1 MLQKKKNPKNIAL
14 WVSCKLQIT
23 DLSYYERFH
32 SPGVS
37 KCSGRVT
44 HLRGQILEILWKGQA
59 HKCYNRKFV
68 SKAHP
73 LPAASPTAHTTTGTL
88 QMSHSPT
95 ISSTIWE
102 ITTVPKVLKKKKKES
117 RKVMAFAVWPR
128 CSLFPCTSW
137 FELVSLPFHWQ
148 WSCNCAGLRL
158 RPCYR
163 VEKGS
168 GGLSGGWW
176 DAATFIPG
184 TRTVSVEGYLQSL
197 DPVVQ
202 HWRIGLRGRCW
213 VSSRLWR
220 EGTHAFRKQHEI
232 AHANNTKTHSLRAY
246 AAD

>member
-1 MLQKKKNPKNIAL
+1 
-14 WVSCKLQIT
+14 
-23 DLSYYERFH
+23 
-32 SPGVS
+32 
-37 KCSGRVT
+37 
-44 HLRGQILEILWKGQA
+44 
-59 HKCYNRKFV
+59 
-68 SKAHP
+68 
-73 LPAASPTAHTTTGTL
+73 
-88 QMSHSPT
+88 
-95 ISSTIWE
+95 
-102 ITTVPKVLKKKKKES
+102 
-117 RKVMAFAVWPR
+117 MAFAVWPR

-213 VSSRLWR
+213 VSSRSVRWGRLHRLLLMWLEAWCLAWAEAQAWPSVVAVAAATLGWGGMGCAPCLDCFHWDWGTPPVQLADQHR
-220 EGTHAFRKQHEI
+220 GRQVGQTPSASPEGGNGWLGVRNKAQ
-232 AHANNTKTHSLRAY
+232 
-246 AAD
+246 AAGW